1 MIEIRNISKSYGE
14 HKVID
19 NVSLKINDGEID
31 KDIITK
37 RLIIFVIVF
46 AICMYFECGYLK
58 NAQKGMINIYNSTYE
73 ENNTK

>member
-31 KDIITK
+31 KDIVTK
-37 RLIIFVIVF
+37 RLIIFVIIF